1 MELRVSCIN
10 PSKWSWE
17 RRLGFAKSLPELM
30 LTFCQLDPS
39 EHTSVKFD
47 TNFFIDEN
55 AFEKVVCE
63 TSAILSWGRW
73 VNYHERPQGPGIPVD
88 GSLTRGALLFLLR
101 RVTICIHRAI
111 SWWRHEMETFSALL
125 AICAGNSPVT
135 GASPHK
141 SQWCGALMFSL
152 IWIWIN
158 G

>member
-88 GSLTRGALLFLLR
+88 GSLTRELCSFFLDALPFAYIELSHDDVMKWKHFPR
-101 RVTICIHRAI
+101 CWPFVRGIHR
-111 SWWRHEMETFSALL
+111 
-125 AICAGNSPVT
+125 SPVHP
-135 GASPHK
+135 PHK

-152 IWIWIN
+152 ICIWIN